1 VPAPAVIPSPIVY
14 FKVVV
19 VKTLVVCLM
28 PAGIQTRRPGKG
40 TRDRY
45 LVLLA
50 LCWHALRPS
59 GRVRASKRVAFG
71 GLGSGRADGLSELV
85 ARP

>member
-1 VPAPAVIPSPIVY
+1 VLAPAVIPSPIVY

-71 GLGSGRADGLSELV
+71 GLGSGHAGGLSEP
-85 ARP
+85 AAGP